1 MRERRHNV
9 TVKTRG
15 ARHETWPLGST
26 CEVRAWAEDFYEGAG
41 LLITLPDGSQ
51 LSVELTPA
59 IVRELHEDCET
70 VRVKQEAR
78 VL

>member
-1 MRERRHNV
+1 MRQHNYKV
-9 TVKTRG
+9 EVKTRG
-15 ARHETWPLGST
+15 ARHETWPLGDE
-26 CEVRAWAEDFYEGAG
+26 CEVATWAEDYYPSAG